1 MFLRNLSLTRMK
13 VANQKRKNKMP
24 LKKALT
30 KKMART
36 KLNPKVLKS
45 KESLVKSS
53 SQHNSK
59 P

>member
-1 MFLRNLSLTRMK
+1 MIRTK
-13 VANQKRKNKMP
+13 VVNQKRKNKMP

-30 KKMART
+30 KKMARI
-36 KLNPKVLKS
+36 KPNPKVLKS

-53 SQHNSK
+53 LQHNSK